1 MIKDRKKISFDGQA
15 VYVGL
20 DVHKK
25 SWTVA
30 ICTAHREYRPF
41 NISPPELGIL
51 VDYLQTNFPQADFT
65 CAYEAG
71 FSGFGLC
78 ESLMQHGIN
87 CLVVNAADIPTADRD
102 AEFKTDPRDAAKIA
116 RCLRSGEIHS
126 IHIPSKT
133 LQGDRGLARLHDQF
147 KRDVIRQ
154 KCRIKMNLYYFG
166 LKIPQQY
173 DDRGRW
179 SRPFINWLYNLEM
192 PSPNA
197 TVLLKS
203 QMGQF
208 IYVLGMKRN
217 AEAWL
222 RALSKTQP
230 YQKQTDLLLS
240 VPGIG
245 RLTAIKFLLQL
256 GQVQRFRNLNALC
269 NYIGLVPSS
278 KNSGERVRQNRLTR
292 RGHTQLRSMLVEA
305 AWVAIGVDPAL
316 DHGYQQLK
324 KRMIA
329 QKAIIRIARK
339 LLSRIRFVLLHEMEY
354 EKGIIA

>member
-1 MIKDRKKISFDGQA
+1 MIKDRKKISFA
-15 VYVGL
+15 NHPVYVGL

-41 NISPPELGIL
+41 NISPPSVEVL
-51 VDYLQTNFPQADFT
+51 VDYLQTNFPHAEFR

-78 ESLMQHGIN
+78 ESLIDQGIN
-87 CLVVNAADIPTADRD
+87 CWVINAADIPTADRD

-116 RCLRSGEIHS
+116 RSLRSGEVHS

-147 KRDVIRQ
+147 KRDLIRQ
-154 KCRIKMNLYYFG
+154 KCRIKMNLLFFG
-166 LKIPQQY
+166 VKIPTQY
-173 DDRGRW
+173 DDQGRW
-179 SRPFINWLYNLEM
+179 SRPFIKWMYNLEM
-192 PSPNA
+192 PSANA
-197 TVLLKS
+197 TLMLKN
-203 QMGQF
+203 QLGLF
-208 IYVLGMKRN
+208 IYLLGMKRN
-217 AEAWL
+217 TEAWL
-222 RALSKTQP
+222 RSLSKTQT
-230 YQKQTDLLLS
+230 YQKQTDILLS

-256 GQVQRFRNLNALC
+256 GQIDRFRNLNALC
-269 NYIGLVPSS
+269 NYIGLVPASS
-278 KNSGERVRQNRLTR
+278 NSGDRVRQKRLTR

-305 AWVAIGVDPAL
+305 AWTAIGVDPAL
-316 DHGYQQLK
+316 SHCYAQLK
-324 KRMIA
+324 KRMVA

-339 LLSRIRFVLLHEMEY
+339 LLARIRYLLLHEMEY
-354 EKGIIA
+354 EKGVIA

>member
-1 MIKDRKKISFDGQA
+1 M
-15 VYVGL
+15 

-25 SWTVA
+25 SWTIA
-30 ICTAHREYRPF
+30 ICTVHREYRPF
-41 NISPPELGIL
+41 NISPPEVVVL
-51 VDYLQTNFPQADFT
+51 VDYLQTNFPQADYT

-78 ESLMQHGIN
+78 ESLKEHGIN

-116 RCLRSGEIHS
+116 RCLRSGELHS
-126 IHIPSKT
+126 IHIPTKT

-166 LKIPQQY
+166 LKIPAQY
-173 DDRGRW
+173 DDQGRW
-179 SRPFINWLYNLEM
+179 SRPFISWLYNVEM

-197 TVLLKS
+197 TVLLKN

-217 AEAWL
+217 TEAWL
-222 RALSKTQP
+222 RALSKTP
-230 YQKQTDLLLS
+230 AYQKQTDLLLS

-256 GQVQRFRNLNALC
+256 GQIQRFRNLNALC
-269 NYIGLVPSS
+269 NYIGLVPGS

-316 DHGYQQLK
+316 SQGYQQLK

-339 LLSRIRFVLLHEMEY
+339 LLSRIRYVLLHEMEY

>member
-1 MIKDRKKISFDGQA
+1 MIKDRKKISFEEQP

-20 DVHKK
+20 DIHKK
-25 SWTVA
+25 FWTVA
-30 ICTAHREYRPF
+30 ICTMHREYRPF
-41 NISPPELGIL
+41 NISPPRVEKL
-51 VDYLQTNFPQADFT
+51 VDYLVTNFPAAEFT

-78 ESLMQHGIN
+78 ESLLDQGIK
-87 CLVVNAADIPTADRD
+87 CLVLNAADIPTSDRD
-102 AEFKTDPRDAAKIA
+102 TEFKTDQRDAAKIA

-126 IHIPSKT
+126 IHIPSKR
-133 LQGDRGLARLHDQF
+133 LQGDRGLARLHDQY

-154 KCRIKMNLYYFG
+154 KCRIKMNLFYFG
-166 LKIPQQY
+166 VKIPEEY
-173 DDRGRW
+173 DGQGRW
-179 SRPFINWLYNLEM
+179 SRAFINWLYNLEM
-192 PSPNA
+192 PSANA
-197 TVLLKS
+197 TVMLQS

-217 AEAWL
+217 TEGWL
-222 RALSKTQP
+222 RALSKTEG
-230 YQKQTDLLLS
+230 YEKQTELLLS

-256 GQVQRFRNLNALC
+256 GEIDRFRNLNALC

-278 KNSGERVRQNRLTR
+278 SNSGERVRQNRLTR
-292 RGHTQLRSMLVEA
+292 RGHTQLRSMLVES
-305 AWVAIGVDPAL
+305 AWTAIGVDPAL
-316 DHGYQQLK
+316 NDCYEQLK

-339 LLSRIRFVLLHEMEY
+339 LLSRIRYVLLHEMSY
-354 EKGIIA
+354 EKGVIA